1 MNKIGN
7 SSSLNEYNKQVKSE
21 TEKKVLEAIDIVRKS
36 DAKLTLQAV
45 CEKAGVSRSDF
56 SKNPHMME
64 VINKYRNTTFS
75 KKKTQDSKDVIISS
89 QRAEIAKLKR
99 TLKAYEVNENYKE
112 KYLNE
117 VEKCKKLEQQ
127 IKALLESKIDLNF

>member
-36 DAKLTLQAV
+36 DAKFT
-45 CEKAGVSRSDF
+45 
-56 SKNPHMME
+56 KNPHMME

>member
-1 MNKIGN
+1 MNKVGN

-21 TEKKVLEAIDIVRKS
+21 TEKKVLEAIDTVRKS
-36 DAKLTLQAV
+36 GNKFTLQSV
-45 CEKAGVSRSDF
+45 CEEAGVSRSYF

-99 TLKAYEVNENYKE
+99 QLKAFELNENYKE
-112 KYLNE
+112 KYLKE
-117 VEKCKKLEQQ
+117 VEKCEKLEKQ
-127 IKALLESKIDLNF
+127 IKDLLESKIDLNF

>member
-36 DAKLTLQAV
+36 DAKFTLQAV
-45 CEKAGVSRSDF
+45 CEKAGVSRSYF

-112 KYLNE
+112 KYLKE
-117 VEKCKKLEQQ
+117 VEKCEKLEKQ
-127 IKALLESKIDLNF
+127 IKDLLESKIDLNF